1 MASVASPIPGVS
13 PLAEQRPVNLL
24 IAEDNEFAWRTLSSQ
39 LQIIFARRGVSAKI
53 TLVGDGLNA
62 KKALCREEFDL
73 VSPTTL
79 KRKHSGAQKVDVAFM
94 DCQFPHDP
102 DGSIVD
108 LEGILVTEAVRK
120 DEEDI
125 KRDRTK
131 TPRHVRILSSSADSD
146 QSKFTEIFDDV
157 LAKGSPVARIE
168 SALVNLGVFTL

>member
-1 MASVASPIPGVS
+1 MASVASPISSVS

-39 LQIIFARRGVSAKI
+39 LQIIFARHGVPATI

-62 KKALCREEFDL
+62 QKALCREEFDL
-73 VSPTTL
+73 VSPTTT
-79 KRKHSGAQKVDVAFM
+79 KRKHSEAQKVDVAFM

-102 DGSIVD
+102 DGKVVD

-120 DEEDI
+120 DEEKI
-125 KRDRTK
+125 KRDHSK
-131 TPRHVRILSSSADSD
+131 TPRHVRIISSSADPD
-146 QSKFTEIFDDV
+146 QSKFTEIFDGV

-168 SALVNLGVFTL
+168 SALVDLGVFNL